1 MNYFNLKPRYYFGEK
16 AIEGLAIE
24 FKKRQ
29 FKKAM
34 ILYGKG
40 SIKKNG
46 VYDDVVKQLQDANIE
61 FVEFSGI
68 EPNPRVD
75 TIERA
80 IDFTIGNE
88 VDLILAVGG
97 GSVVDAS
104 KVIATLAKNR
114 TRYKSAW
121 DYVTDPKQLQQLPI
135 PIISI
140 ITLAGTASENNGGSV
155 ITNWDKKLKVGVSQE
170 YAIPYVAIED
180 PTYTYSVNKWQTASG
195 IFDCFSH
202 LLEQYF
208 GKNTF
213 EWTKEIIF
221 ANLRVLL
228 KFAKHAIDNP
238 NNFASR
244 ANILWTTSMALN
256 GTTSFASDSDW
267 NVHKIE
273 HAFSAVWDI
282 THGAGLA
289 FITPTYLEVRSEKEE
304 WFKNKV
310 ITLGKEVFKVNNLED
325 TISFLKDFISVIGL
339 PLKWAEFEEIK
350 EFNDE
355 DVEKLVE
362 HTITFGDASNKELY
376 EEVVKRLQKAN

>member
-1 MNYFNLKPRYYFGEK
+1 MNYFNLKPRYYFGEG
-16 AIEGLAIE
+16 AIKGLSIE

-29 FKKAM
+29 FKKAL

-46 VYDDVVKQLQDANIE
+46 AYDDVVNQLKEANIE

-68 EPNPRVD
+68 EPNPRLE

-88 VDLILAVGG
+88 VDLIIAVGG

-104 KVIATLAKNR
+104 KVIAALAKNR
-114 TRYKSAW
+114 NRYSSAW
-121 DYVTDPKQLQQLPI
+121 EYVTNPKQLQQLPI

-155 ITNWDKKLKVGVSQE
+155 ITNWEKKLKVGVSQE

-180 PTYTYSVNKWQTASG
+180 PTYTYTVNAWQTASG

-208 GKNTF
+208 GQNTF

-238 NNFASR
+238 SNFISR

-273 HAFSAVWDI
+273 HAFSAIWDI

-310 ITLGKEVFKVNNLED
+310 ITLGREVFKVKTFEE
-325 TISFLKDFISVIGL
+325 TILFLKDFINVIGL
-339 PLKWAEFEEIK
+339 PLNWSQFDEIK

-355 DVEKLVE
+355 DVNSLVD
-362 HTITFGDASNKELY
+362 HAITFGDKSNKELY
-376 EEVVKRLQKAN
+376 LETIKRLQKQQ